1 MNNVATCQ
9 AAATYP
15 QEDHVTLEHHTNFIW
30 GNHSHYGN
38 RFDFNHRRKM
48 NYDDDDGLRRP
59 YPFDVPSAIRT
70 PDYWSRS
77 GATNC
82 YDPSVTLVNASE
94 VFYAYNYPNAY
105 SSNTGD
111 ERSSSVNIFLIMD
124 TAGDVYM
131 IMTIDAANDGSGG
144 YLQLDMDATGGI
156 GMTFDPVKFM
166 GPPHDHLL
174 NGDSTDS
181 RDGYTAQTA
190 TMEHPYQSSWA
201 LYQNASLSFGWDAC
215 CNDGMIFGPFPRTQ
229 WSLNMK
235 VVTQE
240 TRGIEDIRVGTY
252 DSDKNDVGYLSIPIK
267 RATATYGGI
276 QLDGMDCTDYC
287 QRYQD
292 CSECGRQES
301 CQFAP
306 QNGGCVSAAAY
317 VYDFGCPRPQFRP
330 LTKLL
335 TRNDAAFFAS
345 ATSTTMTRRRSCEL
359 RWTASTCRVHATRST
374 VSRWLSTTPPCRLSK
389 RWRTFIRAST
399 TGTPSST
406 YPTWSTTRITTCTRL
421 SVSSR
426 APSAVTTAHR
436 SR

>member
-1 MNNVATCQ
+1 
-9 AAATYP
+9 
-15 QEDHVTLEHHTNFIW
+15 
-30 GNHSHYGN
+30 
-38 RFDFNHRRKM
+38 
-48 NYDDDDGLRRP
+48 
-59 YPFDVPSAIRT
+59 
-70 PDYWSRS
+70 
-77 GATNC
+77 
-82 YDPSVTLVNASE
+82 
-94 VFYAYNYPNAY
+94 
-105 SSNTGD
+105 
-111 ERSSSVNIFLIMD
+111 MD

-335 TRNDAAFFAS
+335 TRNDAAFLRERDIDDYDS
-345 ATSTTMTRRRSCEL
+345 AALLRVAMDRVDMSCPCDSLYRISVAVYNAAMSPIQALEDIHPRLDHRHTFVDIPNLVNNTHYYLHTTICIKQGTLGRDDCSPVQIDEL
-359 RWTASTCRVHATRST
+359 HHLLPANAYPPP
-374 VSRWLSTTPPCRLSK
+374 TPPP
-389 RWRTFIRAST
+389 FP
-399 TGTPSST
+399 PS
-406 YPTWSTTRITTCTRL
+406 PPVFPA
-421 SVSSR
+421 VSS
-426 APSAVTTAHR
+426 S
-436 SR
+436 